1 VIVQSLSLY
10 GIGRHYGL
18 VFQDL
23 PDGLVVLYG
32 ANEAGK
38 STILAGLRGILFGR
52 VTMAER
58 PLAVE
63 RGALGVLTVHGLD
76 GVYQIERGLARK
88 QPPKVTLPNGEIRS
102 GQEALKACFPELA
115 EVEDTLYQ
123 SVFSF
128 QLAELTDL
136 GSSHPGLARRLY
148 AVGTGAGMAP
158 AELEVRL
165 AEAAK
170 AIYNPDPRARNA
182 PLNRCL
188 KELAEARQK
197 WREQNDGLSEY
208 RRLVAET
215 VRLAERVRAA
225 EARWEQA
232 RQDKQL
238 AQKHLSALPEH
249 QALIELQ
256 ERLTAYE
263 GLPILTDEQ
272 TRAISAARE
281 QVNVARARVA
291 DLQKHVAELQDAIG
305 QLPDVTANPDN
316 ARTIRQLY
324 LQSSGALERA
334 RQLADY
340 RKSIVED
347 REQLRYL
354 QSVIG
359 TVWNEDH
366 VRSAE
371 IGQATVLEVQQWD
384 QRMDRLLREVET
396 LELQVEQNRRTSAAR
411 TAAYEDSSR
420 LRFGR
425 VLDKA
430 ELVQQREAVE
440 QRLEQVAADEEIL
453 ARVDRELERLR
464 VMEAELAALPA
475 APGARNGRAAKS
487 RRGPWWWPALLA
499 VWIPLVVIPIWF
511 ASRSLVATAAAS
523 LAALLLWWAVYRTA
537 DVGRSPATSNA
548 EAGRQAEL
556 EARQS
561 AVRRQIAEQCRPLA
575 LVSIQDT
582 SEAEVLEARARLRAL
597 RNRLEAD
604 RRAYDEVWAAWTAAE
619 TARRE
624 LDLLQTALAE
634 ARHRYEQSQAVW
646 GKFAADRQLPKT
658 SPRSL
663 LQTMEHVRQY
673 RVVTAR
679 LAEAEREIAAIRHQ
693 LADYCNAVDK
703 ALADRS
709 SGVHEVVEELAAAR
723 VRSEED
729 MDPLVAYAVERLR
742 QEIARLDE
750 EDAIVQRREQ
760 LGAQL
765 QRAQAELA
773 SAENELNERINELA
787 AHYRAIGVAD
797 EQSLEERLQAE
808 AERRDLERRAA
819 ERRFH
824 LYGLFGGREA
834 YERQSAVLDMATAES
849 LQERIAEC
857 ERAEQEAK
865 QYLDDCVRA
874 HNDAQRKL
882 ETWNDGPTA
891 LQRLWQV
898 AHLEEEKRS
907 LALSYAAYKVAAH
920 IVQKARERFERE
932 HRPRVIQLASRW
944 LDVVTRGRYRLLT
957 ARVDAKGGSAL
968 FATDAAGR
976 EWSVLELSRGAQE
989 QVYFALRLAAVEE
1002 YLGRGVKLPVV
1013 LDDPLVNFD
1022 ADRRYA
1028 ALSALA
1034 ELAQKT
1040 QVIYLTCHQSVRMF
1054 AEQHPDCAVYELNGG
1069 NH

>member
-1 VIVQSLSLY
+1 VIVQSLSLF
-10 GIGRHYGL
+10 GIGRHNGL
-18 VFQDL
+18 VFQEL

-32 ANEAGK
+32 TNEAGK

-63 RGALGVLTVHGLD
+63 RGAFGVLTVHGPD
-76 GVYQIERGLARK
+76 GVYRIERGLARR
-88 QPPKVTLPNGEIRS
+88 QPPKVTFPDGQIRS

-136 GSSHPGLARRLY
+136 GASHPGLARRLY

-215 VRLAERVRAA
+215 GRLAERVRAA
-225 EARWEQA
+225 EASWEQA

-238 AQKHLSALPEH
+238 AQKHLAALPEH

-256 ERLTAYE
+256 ERLAAYRS
-263 GLPILTDEQ
+263 LPILTDEQ
-272 TRAISAARE
+272 TRAIAAARE
-281 QVNVARARVA
+281 QVSVSRARVA
-291 DLQKHVAELQDAIG
+291 DLQKQVAQLQEAIG
-305 QLPDVTANPDN
+305 QLPDVTANPDE
-316 ARTIRQLY
+316 ARNIRQLY

-334 RQLADY
+334 RQLAE
-340 RKSIVED
+340 RRESVVED

-359 TVWNEDH
+359 KVWTEDH
-366 VRSAE
+366 IRFAE
-371 IGQATVLEVQQWD
+371 LGQATVLEVQQWE

-411 TAAYEDSSR
+411 TAAYEESCR

-430 ELVQQREAVE
+430 ELVQQREATE
-440 QRLEQVAADEEIL
+440 QRLEQVAADEDIL
-453 ARVDRELERLR
+453 SRVERELERLR
-464 VMEAELAALPA
+464 AIEAEFAALSA
-475 APGARNGRAAKS
+475 VSGGRNGRAARS
-487 RRGPWWWPALLA
+487 RWGPWWWPALLA
-499 VWIPLVVIPIWF
+499 VWIPLVVIPTWF
-511 ASRSLVATAAAS
+511 ASRSAAATAAAA
-523 LAALLLWWAVYRTA
+523 LAALMLWWAVYRTA
-537 DVGRSPATSNA
+537 EAGRNPAAGTA

-575 LVSIQDT
+575 LVSVEDA
-582 SEAEVLEARARLRAL
+582 SEPQVLEARARLRAL
-597 RNRLEAD
+597 RSRLEAD
-604 RRAYDEVWAAWTAAE
+604 RRAYDEVWAAWTAVD
-619 TARRE
+619 TARTE
-624 LDLLQTALAE
+624 LELLQMALAE
-634 ARHRYEQSQAVW
+634 ARHRHEQCQGEW
-646 GKFAADRQLPKT
+646 GKFAADRHLPKT

-679 LAEAEREIAAIRHQ
+679 LAEAERDIAAIRKD
-693 LADYCNAVDK
+693 LADYCRAVDK
-703 ALADRS
+703 ALADRTA
-709 SGVHEVVEELAAAR
+709 GVNEVVGELAAAR
-723 VRSEED
+723 EHLEED
-729 MDPLVAYAVERLR
+729 TDPPVVYAVERLR

-750 EDAIVQRREQ
+750 EDAVLQRREQ
-760 LGAQL
+760 LTAQL
-765 QRAQAELA
+765 DRALAKLA
-773 SAENELNERINELA
+773 SAEEELSERINELTT
-787 AHYRAIGVAD
+787 HYRAIGVAD
-797 EQSLEERLQAE
+797 EQSLEECLQAE
-808 AERRDLERRAA
+808 AERRELERRAA
-819 ERRFH
+819 ERKFH

-834 YERQSAVLDMATAES
+834 YERQSAILDAATEES
-849 LQERIAEC
+849 LRERIAEC
-857 ERAEQEAK
+857 ERAELEAK
-865 QYLDDCVRA
+865 RHLDDCVRA
-874 HNDAQRKL
+874 HNEAQRKL
-882 ETWNDGPTA
+882 ETWNDGPSA
-891 LQRLWQV
+891 LQRLWQL

-920 IVQKARERFERE
+920 IVQQARERFERE

-944 LDVVTRGRYRLLT
+944 LDVVTRGRYVLLT

-976 EWSVLELSRGAQE
+976 EWSVVELSRGAQE

-1022 ADRRYA
+1022 ADRRHA

-1034 ELAQKT
+1034 ELARQT

-1054 AEQHPDCAVYELNGG
+1054 AEQHPDCVVYELNGG
-1069 NH
+1069 SH